1 MILYDELFTFIKVFE
16 NKNYTITAKLLGVSQ
31 PSIKRQI
38 ENLEKSFNKKLIRS
52 NANNIEITEFGK
64 KVYDCFKGKD
74 KELESMINL
83 LIKEDHKIEGDLLVT
98 LPVNL
103 SAKLI
108 TPYLPEFLQK
118 HPNLRL
124 KINFKQVEPNL
135 YNTGFDIA
143 VSLTAPTQESLIV
156 KMLFKTKI
164 CLYATRK
171 YIQKYGEPKTF
182 DNINRNHTV
191 SYLNLDDPKEASS
204 INFKNKDTGEITTVQ
219 NDCIVTL
226 NNVTNGLV
234 LLQSGEFIIGLEEY
248 DFLLN
253 TVDDLVHILPEYEFT
268 EQKYYLVLPSKY
280 KNSKVQ
286 AFCNFLNECIQ
297 RYQVFQ
303 SSSTLF
309 AEPK

>member
-234 LLQSGEFIIGLEEY
+234 LLRG
-248 DFLLN
+248 
-253 TVDDLVHILPEYEFT
+253 
-268 EQKYYLVLPSKY
+268 
-280 KNSKVQ
+280 
-286 AFCNFLNECIQ
+286 C
-297 RYQVFQ
+297 
-303 SSSTLF
+303 
-309 AEPK
+309 